1 MVDINKMTITTEPK
15 VSLGDLSVNFLQQ
28 MSLTSNKLGSD
39 ISPLLAKY
47 NVSISQLSAHNGR
60 LSIPKYMRIGF
71 ELMLQ
76 TGRED
81 LGLLMGESVCF
92 QHYGML
98 GFACMS
104 AIDISTMAQVL
115 AQYESLLSKNVRGHS
130 QFINGLEPILSFYSI
145 APYNPYNYFVVDS
158 VLASWFTLLTSR
170 AVHLAIAEH
179 GSNPALSLNQ
189 TTRIIK
195 AVHIEYPEP
204 QNAKRYQQFFNCP
217 VIFGSTFNGLV
228 LNKQYIE
235 QPLPDACMSSYLQA
249 QQLCQNELQ
258 RLQQNQDWQT
268 KVIEKVSRNL
278 VGNMPDINQVA
289 ALLGTSAWTLRR
301 RLYKENTN
309 YQSIMDKTR
318 QGLALSYVR
327 DTQLS
332 FSEISYLLGFA
343 TPAAFYKAFRRW
355 TDCTPKNY
363 RSEFINKRE

>member
-1 MVDINKMTITTEPK
+1 MPNVTDSK
-15 VSLGDLSVNFLQQ
+15 VSLGDISVNFLQQ
-28 MSLTSNKLGSD
+28 MSLTSNKIGYD
-39 ISPLLAKY
+39 INPILAKY
-47 NVSISQLSAHNGR
+47 NVSIAQLSAHHGR

-71 ELMLQ
+71 ELMQQ

-81 LGLLMGESVCF
+81 LGLLIGENVCF

-104 AIDISTMAQVL
+104 AGDISTMARVL
-115 AQYESLLSKNVRGHS
+115 AQYESLLSQNVRGHS
-130 QFINGLEPILSFYSI
+130 QFINGAEPILSFYSI

-170 AVHLAIAEH
+170 ALYLTQPVNIV
-179 GSNPALSLNQ
+179 
-189 TTRIIK
+189 K

-204 QNAKRYQQFFNCP
+204 KNRQRYQAFFQCP
-217 VIFGSTFNGLV
+217 VIFNSTFNGLV
-228 LNKQYIE
+228 LNNQYIDT
-235 QPLPDACMSSYLQA
+235 PLPDACMSSYLQA
-249 QQLCQNELQ
+249 QQLCQNELLQ
-258 RLQQNQDWQT
+258 LQQNQDWQS
-268 KVIEKVSRNL
+268 KVIEKVSHNL

-309 YQSIMDKTR
+309 YQGIMDNTR
-318 QGLALSYVR
+318 KGLALSYVR
-327 DTQLS
+327 DTQLT

-355 TDCTPKNY
+355 TASTPKNY
-363 RSEFINKRE
+363 RQAFINKRE

>member
-1 MVDINKMTITTEPK
+1 MTPI
-15 VSLGDLSVNFLQQ
+15 
-28 MSLTSNKLGSD
+28 LT
-39 ISPLLAKY
+39 KY
-47 NVSISQLSAHNGR
+47 NVSIQQLSAHHGR

-71 ELMLQ
+71 ELMQQ

-81 LGLLMGESVCF
+81 LGLLMGENVCF

-104 AIDISTMAQVL
+104 AVDINTMAQVL
-115 AQYESLLSKNVRGHS
+115 AQYESLLSQNVRGHS
-130 QFINGLEPILSFYSI
+130 EFISSSEPTLSFYSI

-170 AVHLAIAEH
+170 SIHLHLADNSRYPDSH
-179 GSNPALSLNQ
+179 PNQ
-189 TTRIIK
+189 SIKIVK

-204 QNAKRYQQFFNCP
+204 ENAERYQTFFNCP

-228 LNKQYIE
+228 LNSQHIE
-235 QPLPDACMSSYLQA
+235 QALPDACMSSYLQA
-249 QQLCQNELQ
+249 LQLCQSEYH
-258 RLQQNQDWQT
+258 RLQQNQDWQS
-268 KVIEKVSRNL
+268 KVIEKVSHNL

-309 YQSIMDKTR
+309 YQTIMDKTR
-318 QGLALSYVR
+318 KGLAVSYVR
-327 DTQLS
+327 DTQLT

-355 TDCTPKNY
+355 TDSTPKHY
-363 RSEFINKRE
+363 RNEFINKRE

>member
-1 MVDINKMTITTEPK
+1 MAMIKDSK
-15 VSLGDLSVNFLQQ
+15 VSLGDISVNFLQQ
-28 MSLTSNKLGSD
+28 MSLSSNKLGCD
-39 ISPLLAKY
+39 INPILAKY
-47 NVSISQLSAHNGR
+47 NVSISQLSAHHGR

-71 ELMLQ
+71 ELMQQ

-81 LGLLMGESVCF
+81 LGLLMGENVCF

-104 AIDISTMAQVL
+104 AVDISTMAQVL
-115 AQYESLLSKNVRGHS
+115 AQYESLLSQNVRGHS
-130 QFINGLEPILSFYSI
+130 QFLAGPEPILSFYSI

-170 AVHLAIAEH
+170 AIHLQSSANAP
-179 GSNPALSLNQ
+179 NTALPLNQ
-189 TTRIIK
+189 AVSIIK

-204 QNAKRYQQFFNCP
+204 QNVERYQQFFNCP
-217 VIFGSTFNGLV
+217 VIFDSTFNGLV
-228 LNKQYIE
+228 LNNQYIE
-235 QPLPDACMSSYLQA
+235 QPLADACISSYLQA
-249 QQLCQNELQ
+249 QQLCQSELQ
-258 RLQQNQDWQT
+258 NLQQNQDWQS
-268 KVIEKVSRNL
+268 KVVEKVSHNL

-301 RLYKENTN
+301 RLYNENTN

-318 QGLALSYVR
+318 KGLALSYVR
-327 DTQLS
+327 DTQLA

-355 TDCTPKNY
+355 TDNTPKNY
-363 RSEFINKRE
+363 RNEFINRRE

>member
-1 MVDINKMTITTEPK
+1 MTDMERMTKVRHSK
-15 VSLGDLSVNFLQQ
+15 VSLGDISVNFLQQ
-28 MSLTSNKLGSD
+28 MGLTSHKLNCN
-39 ISPLLAKY
+39 INPILAKY
-47 NVSISQLSAHNGR
+47 NVSITQLSAHHGR

-71 ELMLQ
+71 DLIQQ
-76 TGRED
+76 TGRDD
-81 LGLLMGESVCF
+81 LGLLIGENVCF

-98 GFACMS
+98 GFAAMS
-104 AIDISTMAQVL
+104 AIDIRTMAQVL
-115 AQYESLLSKNVRGHS
+115 AQYERLLSQNVRGHS
-130 QFINGLEPILSFYSI
+130 TFTTVINANGTAAEPTLSFYSI

-158 VLASWFTLLTSR
+158 VLASWFTLISSR
-170 AVHLAIAEH
+170 AMYLTPSAH
-179 GSNPALSLNQ
+179 
-189 TTRIIK
+189 IIK

-204 QNAKRYQQFFNCP
+204 KNSERYQHFFQCP
-217 VIFGSTFNGLV
+217 VIFNSTFNGLV
-228 LNKQYIE
+228 LNSQHIDT
-235 QPLPDACMSSYLQA
+235 PLPDACMSSYLQA
-249 QQLCQNELQ
+249 QQLCQHELHL
-258 RLQQNQDWQT
+258 LQQNQDWQS
-268 KVIEKVSRNL
+268 KVIEKVSHNL

-355 TDCTPKNY
+355 TQSTPKNY
-363 RSEFINKRE
+363 RQTFINRPE

>member
-1 MVDINKMTITTEPK
+1 MAIVADSK
-15 VSLGDLSVNFLQQ
+15 VSLGDISVNFLQQ
-28 MSLTSNKLGSD
+28 MSLTSNKLGCD
-39 ISPLLAKY
+39 INPILTKY
-47 NVSISQLSAHNGR
+47 NVSIAQLSAHHGR

-71 ELMLQ
+71 DLIQQ

-81 LGLLMGESVCF
+81 LGLLMGENVCF

-104 AIDISTMAQVL
+104 AVDISTMAQVI
-115 AQYESLLSKNVRGHS
+115 AQYESLLSQNVRGHS
-130 QFINGLEPILSFYSI
+130 TFTTAPESTLTFYSI

-170 AVHLAIAEH
+170 AMHLTQPI
-179 GSNPALSLNQ
+179 N
-189 TTRIIK
+189 IVK

-204 QNAKRYQQFFNCP
+204 KNSEHYHEFFQCP
-217 VIFGSTFNGLV
+217 VIFNSTFNGLV
-228 LNKQYIE
+228 LNCQHLKT
-235 QPLPDACMSSYLQA
+235 PLPDACMSSYLQA

-258 RLQQNQDWQT
+258 QLQQNQDWQT
-268 KVIEKVSRNL
+268 KVIETVSHNL

-289 ALLGTSAWTLRR
+289 ELLGTSAWTLRR

-309 YQSIMDKTR
+309 YQGIMDKTR
-318 QGLALSYVR
+318 KGLALSYVR

-355 TDCTPKNY
+355 TQSTPKNY
-363 RSEFINKRE
+363 RQTFINKRE